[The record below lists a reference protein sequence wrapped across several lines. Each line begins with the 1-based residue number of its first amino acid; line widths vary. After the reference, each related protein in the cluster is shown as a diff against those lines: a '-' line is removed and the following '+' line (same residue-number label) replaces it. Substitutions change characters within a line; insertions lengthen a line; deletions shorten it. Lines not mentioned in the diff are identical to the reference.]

1 MAYEVIARK
10 WRPLNFDQ
18 LLGQEHISQTLK
30 NAINTKRLSHA
41 FLFTGPRGTGKTSA
55 SRILAKTLRCEKN
68 NDLSKSESC
77 NVCNQ
82 CLKIASGQSLDVL
95 EIDGASNN
103 GVDAIRELRETI
115 KYMPSSGTYKLYII
129 DEVHMLSNSAFNALL
144 KTLEEPPSH
153 VIFILATTE
162 VQKIPDTILSR
173 CQRFDFRRI
182 SIPVISQHLENIC
195 KQENITPDKQSLF
208 LIAKHGE
215 GSMRDSQ
222 SLLDQVIT
230 FSGKTLS
237 LKKSIQVLGL
247 TPRELLSL
255 SLKVF
260 ITNDTENAKTLI
272 EKLSKSSI
280 DPKIFLGELIEE
292 IRHVLL
298 IKTCPDN
305 IDKLIP
311 LSLNDQESLKKS
323 AQEFSHK
330 QIYFLFKEALNAY
343 EDCSKMPDPFMILEF
358 FILKLSYQLHH
369 LEDSVITS
377 PNKNPMA
384 FSNKITTTTDN
395 NSPSIIEKN
404 TKITDSNTNS
414 NLSSN
419 SNTEVG
425 HPNLMNQQ
433 SDAPDFTY
441 YWTSLVKKIAN
452 INPPLSSKLSHTFLK
467 TVENKIIKIGVP
479 KSHEFLLEEF
489 MDKAFIQKLKNY
501 IKTFWNR
508 DYDLEFFL
516 SDATE
521 HQKSLSGQ
529 IQQQDTKES
538 KELKN
543 KVDQNDLVQQIK
555 KELGI
560 NIKSIKKLKK

>member
-1 MAYEVIARK
+1 MSYEVIARK

-30 NAINTKRLSHA
+30 NAINNKRLSHA

-68 NDLSKSESC
+68 SDLLKSESC
-77 NVCNQ
+77 NKCDE
-82 CLKIASGQSLDVL
+82 CLKISSANSLDVL

-115 KYMPSSGTYKLYII
+115 KYMPSSGKYKLYII

-144 KTLEEPPSH
+144 KTLEEPPDY

-182 SIPVISQHLENIC
+182 SITIISKHLENIC

-230 FSGKTLS
+230 FSGKKLS
-237 LKKSIQVLGL
+237 LEKSIQVLGL
-247 TPRELLSL
+247 TPRELLNL
-255 SLKVF
+255 SLEVF
-260 ITNDTENAKTLI
+260 LSSDEDKSKNLI
-272 EKLSKSSI
+272 KKLSQSSI

-292 IRHVLL
+292 IRHLLL
-298 IKTCPDN
+298 IKTCPN
-305 IDKLIP
+305 NLEELIP
-311 LSLNDQESLKKS
+311 LSSNDRQHLSQI
-323 AQEFSHK
+323 AQKFSHK
-330 QIYFLFKEALNAY
+330 QIYFLFREALNAY

-358 FILKLSYQLHH
+358 FILKLSYQLHN
-369 LEDSVITS
+369 LENILLENKTEKTINIPSPEVNTFDTNNIKSPAVNTADTNNIPSPTSSQDS
-377 PNKNPMA
+377 
-384 FSNKITTTTDN
+384 
-395 NSPSIIEKN
+395 
-404 TKITDSNTNS
+404 
-414 NLSSN
+414 
-419 SNTEVG
+419 
-425 HPNLMNQQ
+425 Q
-433 SDAPDFTY
+433 PDFAY
-441 YWTSLVKKIAN
+441 YWSSLVKKIAN
-452 INPPLSSKLSHTFLK
+452 INPPLSSKLSNTFLK

-489 MDKAFIQKLKNY
+489 ADKNFIQKLKNY

-508 DYDLEFFL
+508 DYGIEFFL

-521 HQKSLSGQ
+521 HQKSPSGQ
-529 IQQQDTKES
+529 IKQQDKKEAE
-538 KELKN
+538 ELKN

-560 NIKSIKKLKK
+560 NVKSIKKINN

>member
-10 WRPLNFDQ
+10 WRPLNFEQ

-30 NAINTKRLSHA
+30 NAIKNKRLSHA

-55 SRILAKTLRCEKN
+55 SRILAKVLRCEN
-68 NDLSKSESC
+68 NTELAKSDPC
-77 NVCNQ
+77 NKCNE
-82 CLKIASGQSLDVL
+82 CLKVAAGQSLDVL

-115 KYMPSSGTYKLYII
+115 KYMPSSGHYKLYII

-153 VIFILATTE
+153 IIFILATTE

-182 SIPVISQHLENIC
+182 SIPVISQHLETIC

-230 FSGKTLS
+230 FSGDSLS
-237 LKKSIQVLGL
+237 LKKSIQILGL

-255 SLKVF
+255 SLEAF
-260 ITNDTENAKTLI
+260 ANNDSKKSQLLL
-272 EKLSKSSI
+272 EKLSQSSI
-280 DPKIFLGELIEE
+280 DPKIFLGDLIEE
-292 IRHVLL
+292 IRHLL
-298 IKTCPDN
+298 LVKTCPNDTEA
-305 IDKLIP
+305 LIP
-311 LSLNDQESLKKS
+311 LSPSDLTDLKILAEKLS
-323 AQEFSHK
+323 QK
-330 QIYFLFKEALNAY
+330 QIYFLFKEALTAY
-343 EDCSKMPDPFMILEF
+343 DDCSKMPDPFMILEF
-358 FILKLSYQLHH
+358 FLLKLTYQIQHF
-369 LEDSVITS
+369 T
-377 PNKNPMA
+377 
-384 FSNKITTTTDN
+384 
-395 NSPSIIEKN
+395 KN
-404 TKITDSNTNS
+404 TDHTNLNTHKPKKLQPKNS
-414 NLSSN
+414 APKQNA
-419 SNTEVG
+419 
-425 HPNLMNQQ
+425 HPEKEAIKQISEKPESAEQ
-433 SDAPDFTY
+433 PDFAH
-441 YWTSLVKKIAN
+441 YWALLVKKIAT
-452 INPPLSSKLSHTFLK
+452 INPPLSSKLSHTFLEN
-467 TVENKIIKIGVP
+467 VENKIIKIGVP
-479 KSHEFLLEEF
+479 ESHKFLLEEF
-489 MDKAFIQKLKNY
+489 LDASFVQKLKNY

-516 SDATE
+516 SNATE

-529 IQQQDTKES
+529 IQQQEKKAS
-538 KELKN
+538 QELQN

-555 KELGI
+555 KELGL
-560 NIKSIKKLKK
+560 NIKSIKKIT

>member
-30 NAINTKRLSHA
+30 NAITNKRLSHA

-55 SRILAKTLRCEKN
+55 SRILAKTLRCEN
-68 NDLSKSESC
+68 NSKLSKAEPC
-77 NVCNQ
+77 NACDQ
-82 CLKIASGQSLDVL
+82 CLKITAGQSLDVL

-103 GVDAIRELRETI
+103 GVDAIREIRETI

-144 KTLEEPPSH
+144 KTLEEPPPH

-162 VQKIPDTILSR
+162 VQKIPDTVLSR

-182 SIPVISQHLENIC
+182 SISVISQHLENIC

-237 LKKSIQVLGL
+237 LEKSIQILGL
-247 TPRELLSL
+247 TPRELLNL
-255 SLKVF
+255 SLEVF
-260 ITNDTENAKTLI
+260 VTAEVEKSKSLI
-272 EKLSKSSI
+272 ENLSQSSV
-280 DPKIFLGELIEE
+280 DPKVFLGELIEE
-292 IRHVLL
+292 IRHLLL
-298 IKTCPDN
+298 IKTCPSN
-305 IDKLIP
+305 VENLIP
-311 LSLNDQESLKKS
+311 LSVNDQEHLSGVAKKL
-323 AQEFSHK
+323 SHK

-358 FILKLSYQLHH
+358 FLLKLPYQIHN
-369 LEDSVITS
+369 LENFSTTVGATQTKSFAALNTAGPKASAVKNSTQTLDK
-377 PNKNPMA
+377 NKNATMA
-384 FSNKITTTTDN
+384 SA
-395 NSPSIIEKN
+395 P
-404 TKITDSNTNS
+404 TNS
-414 NLSSN
+414 FS
-419 SNTEVG
+419 E
-425 HPNLMNQQ
+425 Q
-433 SDAPDFTY
+433 PDFAY
-441 YWTSLVKKIAN
+441 YWTSLVKKIAS
-452 INPPLSSKLSHTFLK
+452 INPPLSSKLSHTFLQ

-489 MDKAFIQKLKNY
+489 SDKNFTKKLKNY

-516 SDATE
+516 SYATE

-529 IQQQDTKES
+529 IQQQEEAETT
-538 KELKN
+538 ELQN

-560 NIKSIKKLKK
+560 NVKSIKKIKN

>member
-1 MAYEVIARK
+1 MIARK

-30 NAINTKRLSHA
+30 NAITNKRLSHA

-55 SRILAKTLRCEKN
+55 SRILAKTLRCEN
-68 NDLSKSESC
+68 NSKLSKAEPC
-77 NVCNQ
+77 NACDQ
-82 CLKIASGQSLDVL
+82 CLKITAGQSLDVL

-103 GVDAIRELRETI
+103 GVDAIREIRETI

-144 KTLEEPPSH
+144 KTLEEPPPH

-162 VQKIPDTILSR
+162 VQKIPDTVLSR

-182 SIPVISQHLENIC
+182 SISVISQHLENIC

-237 LKKSIQVLGL
+237 LEKSIQILGL
-247 TPRELLSL
+247 TPRELLNL
-255 SLKVF
+255 SLEVF
-260 ITNDTENAKTLI
+260 VTAEVEKSKSLI
-272 EKLSKSSI
+272 ENLSQSSV
-280 DPKIFLGELIEE
+280 DPKVFLGELIEE
-292 IRHVLL
+292 IRHLLL
-298 IKTCPDN
+298 IKTCPSN
-305 IDKLIP
+305 VENLIP
-311 LSLNDQESLKKS
+311 LSVNDQEHLSGVAKKL
-323 AQEFSHK
+323 SHK

-358 FILKLSYQLHH
+358 FLLKLPYQIHN
-369 LEDSVITS
+369 LENFSTTVGAAQTKSFAALNTAGPKASAVKNSTQTLDK
-377 PNKNPMA
+377 NKNATMA
-384 FSNKITTTTDN
+384 SA
-395 NSPSIIEKN
+395 P
-404 TKITDSNTNS
+404 TNS
-414 NLSSN
+414 FS
-419 SNTEVG
+419 E
-425 HPNLMNQQ
+425 Q
-433 SDAPDFTY
+433 PDFAY
-441 YWTSLVKKIAN
+441 YWTSLVKKIAS
-452 INPPLSSKLSHTFLK
+452 INPPLSSKLSHTFLQ

-489 MDKAFIQKLKNY
+489 SDKNFTKKLKNY

-516 SDATE
+516 SYATE

-529 IQQQDTKES
+529 IQQQEEAETT
-538 KELKN
+538 ELQN

-560 NIKSIKKLKK
+560 NVKSIKKIKN

>member
-30 NAINTKRLSHA
+30 NAINNKRLSHA

-55 SRILAKTLRCEKN
+55 SRILAKTLRCENN

-77 NVCNQ
+77 NTCDE
-82 CLKIASGQSLDVL
+82 CLKIASGHSLDVL

-173 CQRFDFRRI
+173 CQKFDFRRI
-182 SIPVISQHLENIC
+182 SIAIISQHLENIC

-230 FSGKTLS
+230 FSGKTLT

-247 TPRELLSL
+247 TPRELLNL
-255 SLKVF
+255 GLEVF
-260 ITNDTENAKTLI
+260 LTRNEEKSKNLI
-272 EKLSKSSI
+272 EKLSQSSI
-280 DPKIFLGELIEE
+280 DPKVFLGELIEE
-292 IRHVLL
+292 IRHLLL
-298 IKTCPDN
+298 IKTCPNN
-305 IDKLIP
+305 IESLIP
-311 LSLNDQESLKKS
+311 LSLNDQQHLNSI
-323 AQEFSHK
+323 AQQLSRK

-358 FILKLSYQLHH
+358 FILKLSYQIHH
-369 LEDSVITS
+369 LESFLVTQANAEKLKPSIKITS
-377 PNKNPMA
+377 NMETPNVDSTKN
-384 FSNKITTTTDN
+384 
-395 NSPSIIEKN
+395 N
-404 TKITDSNTNS
+404 TQAS
-414 NLSSN
+414 NL
-419 SNTEVG
+419 NTEKVNI
-425 HPNLMNQQ
+425 PSPTSNLNSQ
-433 SDAPDFTY
+433 PDFAY

-479 KSHEFLLEEF
+479 KSHTFLLEEF
-489 MDKAFIQKLKNY
+489 TDKGFTQKLKNY

-516 SDATE
+516 SDVTE

-529 IQQQDTKES
+529 IQQQDRKEAE
-538 KELKN
+538 ELKN

-560 NIKSIKKLKK
+560 NIKSIKKLNN